1 MPCDGHASILTQY
14 KCNNIVFKLFL
25 QKFILF
31 GLVRSQGINIWN
43 FDFYINIFIL
53 ILLYEVLNYIS
64 KGSVIIIMAYLV
76 MRTQAMTNNENIVM
90 YVLLQRDFIMIKY
103 EILSLNLKWV
113 SGILIQMILPFWK

>member
-1 MPCDGHASILTQY
+1 MRWPRKSILTQY

-64 KGSVIIIMAYLV
+64 KGSVISIMAYLV

-90 YVLLQRDFIMIKY
+90 YVLLQRDFIMIKC

-113 SGILIQMILPFWK
+113 SGILIK

>member
-1 MPCDGHASILTQY
+1 MRWPRKSILTQY

-113 SGILIQMILPFWK
+113 SGILIQMFLPFGK

>member
-1 MPCDGHASILTQY
+1 MATQSILTQY

>member
-1 MPCDGHASILTQY
+1 
-14 KCNNIVFKLFL
+14 
-25 QKFILF
+25 
-31 GLVRSQGINIWN
+31 
-43 FDFYINIFIL
+43 
-53 ILLYEVLNYIS
+53 
-64 KGSVIIIMAYLV
+64 MAYLV